1 VTNSRKKKPYII
13 DVYLCPP
20 DQTYYPLTG
29 HSKYTDLYP
38 AHSLDD
44 LMRLLESDG
53 WSRCGKILANDGKT
67 WLQMLGKK
75 PTAAERYL
83 VNGSFID
90 PNEHLIAVAE
100 D

>member
-1 VTNSRKKKPYII
+1 MKPYII

-29 HSKYTDLYP
+29 RSKYTDLYP
-38 AHSLDD
+38 ACSLDE
-44 LMRLLESDG
+44 LLRLLENDG
-53 WSRCGKILANDGKT
+53 WRRCGMVRANDGRT
-67 WLQMLGKK
+67 ALHMLEKR

-90 PNEHLIAVAE
+90 PKQHLVAVAE
-100 D
+100 DP